1 MGLCMMGLH
10 GMRKGELASVF
21 VVGSSDD
28 AVVGSDV
35 GFADGKADAHSLM
48 SVGVFKQVDDHL
60 FERKGVKILLRTD
73 RGKIYLVFMPV
84 LIYNINIT
92 KKYKF
97 EGKDG

>member
-1 MGLCMMGLH
+1 MCSSLFHFFGE
-10 GMRKGELASVF
+10 RKIEFGPLRVILRVDRTAM
-21 VVGSSDD
+21 SSEY
-28 AVVGSDV
+28 